1 MPPFN
6 STRYNRSQLDKKL
19 NRKKRSMALKDSIA
33 DLIRPAIENAGF
45 FLEDVFTSN
54 PGDHRIVTC
63 MVDSLKPLNLDEVA
77 LISREIS
84 AILDQSPLLGDG
96 EFTLEVT
103 SPGIERPL
111 TLPRHWTKNLTRI
124 IKATLNDDTQVSG
137 RLTEF
142 DQTRAILIENIKGR
156 MKIHEVAFA
165 DIKKAQVEIEFNRKD
180 EI

>member
-1 MPPFN
+1 M
-6 STRYNRSQLDKKL
+6 S
-19 NRKKRSMALKDSIA
+19 LKDSIA
-33 DLIRPAIENAGF
+33 DLIRPVVENAGF

-84 AILDQSPLLGDG
+84 AILDESPLLIEGA
-96 EFTLEVT
+96 FTLEVT

-124 IKATLNDDTQVSG
+124 IKVTLKNDTEVSG
-137 RLTEF
+137 RLSEF
-142 DQTRAILIENIKGR
+142 DQTRAVLIENIKGR
-156 MKIHEVAFA
+156 MKSHEVVFA
-165 DIKKAQVEIEFNRKD
+165 EIKRAQVEIEFNRKD